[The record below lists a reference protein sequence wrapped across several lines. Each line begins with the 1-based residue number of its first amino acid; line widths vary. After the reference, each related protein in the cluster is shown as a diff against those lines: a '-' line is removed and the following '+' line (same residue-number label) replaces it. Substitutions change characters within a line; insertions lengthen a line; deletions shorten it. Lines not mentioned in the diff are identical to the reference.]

1 MKSGFKAEKLA
12 FEPAFWIFA
21 VKPDEFKWK
30 KSSHNTARLEDS
42 PGLKLEN
49 RRLNPLF
56 LASAARCGGFIL
68 KKSGFCTAQFENS
81 PGSKAKN
88 PGLNPPL
95 AADLAVL
102 NHKNTDL
109 NPLDISPTLIKA
121 VFIASRILIVV
132 LVEIRGIMNAT
143 NQYGVAARARS
154 LNHGYYL
161 YL

>member
-21 VKPDEFKWK
+21 VKPDGFKWK

-42 PGLKLEN
+42 
-49 RRLNPLF
+49 
-56 LASAARCGGFIL
+56 
-68 KKSGFCTAQFENS
+68 
-81 PGSKAKN
+81 

-132 LVEIRGIMNAT
+132 LVEIRGIMNALIST
-143 NQYGVAARARS
+143 ALPQGGV
-154 LNHGYYL
+154 H
-161 YL
+161 